1 MSFTLLKL
9 LISVYSTVNL
19 ANHDTNL
26 INEAID
32 KSVHADEAVSNMLI
46 GE

>member
-19 ANHDTNL
+19 ANRDTNL